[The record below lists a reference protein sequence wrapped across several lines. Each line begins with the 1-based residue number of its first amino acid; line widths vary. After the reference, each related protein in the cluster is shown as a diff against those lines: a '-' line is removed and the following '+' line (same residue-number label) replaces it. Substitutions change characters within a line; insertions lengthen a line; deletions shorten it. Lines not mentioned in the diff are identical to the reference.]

1 MKSFPSFEIKI
12 VLLKVHKEHRLTMIL
27 FEKLT
32 NDLKTHGKDT

>member
-1 MKSFPSFEIKI
+1 MKKFPSFEIKI
-12 VLLKVHKEHRLTMIL
+12 VLLKVHKEYGFTMIL